1 MQQGPAFGICP
12 AARFV
17 VVRKLISTNTT
28 LSLVMDPGLSPKI
41 RKLFQL
47 IAKTLSKPVIQKKT
61 LKSHTHKIIIMSGA

>member
-28 LSLVMDPGLSPKI
+28 LSLAMDPGLSPKI

-47 IAKTLSKPVIQKKT
+47 IAKTLSKPVIQKKP